1 MLNNSCFSQPHLRK
15 ALLEMDMQNPA
26 QLLAHAIADPEDL
39 KQFTLNAAVNTDGY
53 TTVEFSTETDLKPN
67 TEVLTSI
74 LTLQF
79 NHQQFTR
86 IDQT

>member
-39 KQFTLNAAVNTDGY
+39 KQFTLNTAVNTDGY
-53 TTVEFSTETDLKPN
+53 TTVEFSTEQ
-67 TEVLTSI
+67 TSNPI
-74 LTLQF
+74 RKF
-79 NHQQFTR
+79 
-86 IDQT
+86 